1 MITEIPISGLSD
13 QVRTLRATLLRGTA
27 HSADLE
33 EQMLNHAK
41 LAISQQLPI
50 LCGMGYSGHDDAK
63 IDIGKLGST
72 IRIELGIWLRQQV
85 AQYAE
90 LNEQ

>member
-1 MITEIPISGLSD
+1 
-13 QVRTLRATLLRGTA
+13 
-27 HSADLE
+27 
-33 EQMLNHAK
+33 MLNHAK

-50 LCGMGYSGHDDAK
+50 LCGMDYSGHGDAK

>member
-1 MITEIPISGLSD
+1 
-13 QVRTLRATLLRGTA
+13 LRATLLRGTA

-33 EQMLNHAK
+33 EQMLNDAK
-41 LAISQQLPI
+41 IAISQQLPI
-50 LCGMGYSGHDDAK
+50 LCGMGYSGYNDVK
-63 IDIGKLGST
+63 IDIGNLGCT
-72 IRIELGIWLRQQV
+72 ARIELGIWLRQQV

>member
-1 MITEIPISGLSD
+1 
-13 QVRTLRATLLRGTA
+13 
-27 HSADLE
+27 LE
-33 EQMLNHAK
+33 EQMLDHAK

-50 LCGMGYSGHDDAK
+50 LCGIGYSDHDDAK